1 MNVYKCQMLNV
12 CFVISRSTTSLNE
25 EPTEKFTDEMEN
37 VDKRNER
44 TLEDQIKTSYTQP
57 EGGITREILQK
68 IKEINLGLQKPK
80 RHQINYNTQPYGGGY
95 ILDKAILEK
104 IQQIIAAGKLNGLS
118 GQQKVSIHE
127 ESNSLNDDIARYENA
142 RALPYVQPGL
152 TNNVLGNQ
160 ALGYMPLPYVTS
172 LPVVV
177 MPSVNGV
184 YGAPATNDLNSL
196 NANYLRQVPS
206 LPFQVPWPLAPFFP
220 ILLKDPLLHY
230 LQGGS
235 WENLLEYG
243 QSADVCNRRQK
254 SSETGNIQPEISIDE
269 IDDSDNSISL
279 DPVNVVSSRQGRK
292 IKKRTI
298 SKSAPIQKFGADKD
312 VTKLFTQKPL
322 GVKKPVKK
330 EDPPIQ
336 DTKANSDNE
345 GDLRFPFGDFNW
357 FGNRKPVAPS
367 PGFFINRLKV
377 RRGGVAIAGPGGVAT
392 AGRGGTAIVGPG
404 GLAYTQPGGLAVAGP
419 AARIVALAPD
429 ADLNSVVTRLQQQS
443 ATDGSV
449 PRLLQAIP
457 EGKVVATGPII
468 YYHPYRAQ

>member
-1 MNVYKCQMLNV
+1 M
-12 CFVISRSTTSLNE
+12 CFVISRSTISLNE
-25 EPTEKFTDEMEN
+25 EPPEKLTDETEN
-37 VDKRNER
+37 VDNRNER
-44 TLEDQIKTSYTQP
+44 TLEDQIKTTYTQP
-57 EGGITREILQK
+57 EGGVTREILEK
-68 IKEINLGLQKPK
+68 IKEINQGLQKPK
-80 RHQINYNTQPYGGGY
+80 RHQINYNTQPYGGEY

-118 GQQKVSIHE
+118 GQLKVVTNE
-127 ESNSLNDDIARYENA
+127 DNNSLNGDDIARYDNA
-142 RALPYVQPGL
+142 RALPYMQSSL
-152 TNNVLGNQ
+152 TNNALGNQ
-160 ALGYMPLPYVTS
+160 AVGYVPIPYVTS

-177 MPSVNGV
+177 IPSVNGV
-184 YGAPATNDLNSL
+184 FGTPTTNDPNSL
-196 NANYLRQVPS
+196 NANYLRQVPT
-206 LPFQVPWPLAPFFP
+206 LPFQIPWPLAPFFP
-220 ILLKDPLLHY
+220 VLLKDPLLHY

-243 QSADVCNRRQK
+243 QSADVCNRNQK
-254 SSETGNIQPEISIDE
+254 SSEIGNEEPEISIDE
-269 IDDSDNSISL
+269 VDDSDNSVSF
-279 DPVNVVSSRQGRK
+279 DPVNVLSSRQGRK

-298 SKSAPIQKFGADKD
+298 AKSSPIQKYDVDRD
-312 VTKLFTQKPL
+312 VTKLFSQKPL
-322 GVKKPVKK
+322 AVKKPVKK

-336 DTKANSDNE
+336 GTKTNSEDE

-449 PRLLQAIP
+449 SRLLQAIP